1 MANIAIFRINYKS
14 DFILTLESDAGW
26 MTPFCIKF
34 WTGAPSQAYF
44 AGWDGTTYTNCAY
57 DPAEPTKLTVQF
69 DDHNLPIGEL
79 KFQIGYHFTVADF
92 PTTIEDEVI
101 NQASVIIEVDGEPA
115 QVMLDFNGETA
126 PEIQFSLPAYAN
138 EAQRIANEE
147 ERERIFSEMQE
158 ENATAV
164 AEAENVNAE
173 LSGTILTVTNRDGV
187 STSKNVQGP
196 QGPKGEDGSD
206 ADVTA
211 ENIASALG
219 YTPQEELVS
228 GTNIKTINNI
238 SLLGSGNIDIQG
250 GGGTQVQS
258 NWNETDTSSPAYI
271 KNKPTIPAAQVQ
283 ADWNV
288 TNTSSMAFIKNKPTI
303 PVVTGKADKVSGAES
318 GDFAGLDANGNLTD
332 SGKKASDFQVTLV
345 SGTNIKTINS
355 TSLLGSGDVSVGTY
369 SKPSGGIPK
378 TDFASAVQ
386 TSLGK
391 ADTAVQ
397 PAAIANLESKMAIVA
412 ASGTTLTAS
421 VDNYYL
427 FSSAVGTLAITLTT
441 PSDTT
446 HITKAV
452 FMLTTGSSPAVTFA
466 GASGINVI
474 AQDGFSIEASTTY
487 EINAIYNGVAWVV
500 ACMKLSTTPINS

>member
-44 AGWDGTTYTNCAY
+44 AGWDGTTYTNCA
-57 DPAEPTKLTVQF
+57 PVEGEPTKLRVQF
-69 DDHNLPIGEL
+69 DDHKLPVGNM
-79 KFQIGYHFTVADF
+79 KYQVGYHFTVSDF

-147 ERERIFSEMQE
+147 ERERIFAEMQE

-196 QGPKGEDGSD
+196 KGDDGSD

-258 NWNETDTSSPAYI
+258 NWAETDTSSPAYI

-288 TNTSSMAFIKNKPTI
+288 TNTSSMAYIKNKPTI
-303 PVVTGKADKVSGAES
+303 PVVTGKADKVSGAVS

-332 SGKKASDFQVTLV
+332 SGKKSSDFQATLV

-355 TSLLGSGDVSVGTY
+355 TSLLGSGNVSVGTY

-378 TDFASAVQ
+378 TDLASAVQ

-397 PAAIANLESKMAIVA
+397 PAAIANMEVTTNKVTSISAQSTDTQYPSAKCVYDLVGDIETLLAAI
-412 ASGTTLTAS
+412 
-421 VDNYYL
+421 
-427 FSSAVGTLAITLTT
+427 
-441 PSDTT
+441 
-446 HITKAV
+446 
-452 FMLTTGSSPAVTFA
+452 
-466 GASGINVI
+466 
-474 AQDGFSIEASTTY
+474 
-487 EINAIYNGVAWVV
+487 
-500 ACMKLSTTPINS
+500 

>member
-44 AGWDGTTYTNCAY
+44 AGWDGTTYTNCA
-57 DPAEPTKLTVQF
+57 PVEGEPTKLRVQF
-69 DDHNLPIGEL
+69 DDHNLPVGNL
-79 KFQIGYHFTVADF
+79 KYQVGYHFTVEDF

-101 NQASVIIEVDGEPA
+101 NQASVIIEVYGEPA

-147 ERERIFSEMQE
+147 ERERIFAEMQE

-164 AEAENVNAE
+164 AGAENVNAE
-173 LSGTILTVTNRDGV
+173 LIGTILTVTNRDGV

-196 QGPKGEDGSD
+196 QGEQGEQGEPGSD

-219 YTPQEELVS
+219 YTPQEALVS

-250 GGGTQVQS
+250 GGGGTQVQS
-258 NWNETDTSSPAYI
+258 NWTETDISSPAYI
-271 KNKPTIPAAQVQ
+271 KNKPNLATVA
-283 ADWNV
+283 
-288 TNTSSMAFIKNKPTI
+288 TSGSYNDLSNKPTI
-303 PVVTGKADKVSGAES
+303 PDVSGKADKVSGAVA

-332 SGKKASDFQVTLV
+332 SGKKASDFQAALV

-355 TSLLGSGDVSVGTY
+355 TSLLGSGNVSVGTY

-378 TDFASAVQ
+378 TDLASAVQ
-386 TSLGK
+386 TSLGN

-397 PAAIANLESKMAIVA
+397 PAAITNLENKMAIVA

-421 VDNYYL
+421 VNNYYL
-427 FSSAVGTLAITLTT
+427 FGSEVGTLAITLTT

-452 FMLTTGSSPAVTFA
+452 FMLTTGSTPAVTFA

-500 ACMKLSTTPINS
+500 AAMKLSSTPINS